1 MSGCNIMNDLIKHIQ
16 TLNQDVVWQ
25 ITENPEHWK
34 NFGIETVEQFERY
47 TIECAFSEAWKGCY
61 GVRPRGSL
69 DHFTIEELETMTKDL
84 SEQQLFDG
92 DL

>member
-1 MSGCNIMNDLIKHIQ
+1 MKQLIEHIQ
-16 TLNQDVVWQ
+16 TLNEGEVWQ

-34 NFGIETVEQFERY
+34 KFGIETVEQFERY

-69 DHFTIEELETMTKDL
+69 DHFTIEELETMIKDL

>member
-1 MSGCNIMNDLIKHIQ
+1 MSGCNIMNDLIQHIQ
-16 TLNQDVVWQ
+16 TLNEGEIWQ